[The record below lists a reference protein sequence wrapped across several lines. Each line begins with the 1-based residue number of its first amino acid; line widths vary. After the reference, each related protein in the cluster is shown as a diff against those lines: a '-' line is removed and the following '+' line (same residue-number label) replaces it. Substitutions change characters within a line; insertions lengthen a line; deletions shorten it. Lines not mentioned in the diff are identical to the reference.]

1 MNIALIAHDAKKELM
16 VQFCIAYC
24 GILSRHNLC
33 ATGTTGKLVSEAT
46 GLKITCFMAG
56 SQGGDQ
62 QISSRIS
69 CNEIDLLLYFRNP
82 IGAKAT
88 EPDEASLLRLCDVYN
103 IPYATNIASA
113 EAMIHALENG
123 DLDWRDIDNPKNK
136 KPFFSPPHA
145 AMEGG
150 AFAFRGVWGRRPRR
164 RSRRCGQRP
173 QEPPYGRFG
182 LRPAP
187 AFNWDFP
194 FPQTCAKINHRP
206 APLPPLYLRKEDPP
220 YGHPHHP
227 PPRHQ

>member
-33 ATGTTGKLVSEAT
+33 ATGTTGKLVAEAT
-46 GLKITCFMAG
+46 GLRITCFMAG
-56 SQGGDQ
+56 SQGGDP

-123 DLDWRDIDNPKNK
+123 DLDWRDIVNPK
-136 KPFFSPPHA
+136 A
-145 AMEGG
+145 
-150 AFAFRGVWGRRPRR
+150 
-164 RSRRCGQRP
+164 
-173 QEPPYGRFG
+173 
-182 LRPAP
+182 
-187 AFNWDFP
+187 
-194 FPQTCAKINHRP
+194 
-206 APLPPLYLRKEDPP
+206 
-220 YGHPHHP
+220 
-227 PPRHQ
+227 